1 MHKRTSQEYDRIK
14 ARIEEWALEDA
25 DAIADLCSELIQCE
39 TPSEPG
45 DARSA
50 AEVVERFLQKA
61 SLPYEVLSQDETM
74 PSILSSFQGAR
85 EGRHFMFNGH
95 MDVMPAGSE
104 PGWSDSPW
112 SGKIEDG
119 RVWGRGAQDMKG
131 GLAAMLFAYVYLARL
146 SDQFAG
152 RVSISIVS
160 DEESGL
166 GRGTGF
172 LFEACPDEMTADCVL
187 AGELSG
193 VDAISF
199 SSKGYLQAD
208 VIVKARGA
216 ITGYGCESR
225 NAIDV
230 ATVSGDGALSGILK
244 PADAA
249 RAQ

>member
-45 DARSA
+45 DTRSA

-112 SGKIEDG
+112 SSKIEDG

-152 RVSISIVS
+152 RVSTSIVS

-172 LFEACPDEMTADCVL
+172 LFEARPDEMTTDCVL
-187 AGELSG
+187 AGVPSG

-216 ITGYGCESR
+216 IAGYGCESR

>member
-1 MHKRTSQEYDRIK
+1 
-14 ARIEEWALEDA
+14 
-25 DAIADLCSELIQCE
+25 
-39 TPSEPG
+39 
-45 DARSA
+45 
-50 AEVVERFLQKA
+50 
-61 SLPYEVLSQDETM
+61 
-74 PSILSSFQGAR
+74 
-85 EGRHFMFNGH
+85 
-95 MDVMPAGSE
+95 
-104 PGWSDSPW
+104 
-112 SGKIEDG
+112 
-119 RVWGRGAQDMKG
+119 
-131 GLAAMLFAYVYLARL
+131 MLFAYVYLARL

-172 LFEACPDEMTADCVL
+172 LFEARPDEMTADCVL
-187 AGELSG
+187 AGEPSG

-216 ITGYGCESR
+216 IAGYGCESR